1 MRVDTRGRSCPEP
14 LLMVKKSLEEG
25 RNKLEIL
32 VDTKTALNNVQRYLK
47 NKGFTA
53 SILEEEDYFI
63 IKVND

>member
-1 MRVDTRGRSCPEP
+1 
-14 LLMVKKSLEEG
+14 MVKKSLEEG

-47 NKGFTA
+47 NKGFIA